1 MYYLIHPI
9 LYAALNIIVGCRV
22 KSSLLVNILNHTFIS
37 VYSLWA
43 HFSNDMGDNVVC
55 GELLLSY
62 MIYDLAR
69 MLTTKKYNSYI
80 FIVHHLATIGLLHG
94 MFVTG
99 RYHEYFPVI
108 CLFELSSVPL
118 NCRYLLRQY
127 GMPNN
132 SRWIVMLEIW
142 FFVTFVFV
150 RFIFGGR
157 HVSDVW
163 VQLDYSNSFDM
174 FLSVVIVMFVVMHLY
189 WVIGIINKKINQ
201 AIKKII

>member
-9 LYAALNIIVGCRV
+9 LYTALNIIMGCRV
-22 KSSLLVNILNHTFIS
+22 KASLLVNIINHTVIS
-37 VYSLWA
+37 IYALWA
-43 HFSNDMGDNVVC
+43 YFSNDMGNKVVC

-69 MLTTKKYNSYI
+69 MLTTKKYNSCI

-118 NCRYLLRQY
+118 NCRYLLRQC
-127 GMPNN
+127 GVPNN
-132 SRWIVMLEIW
+132 SRWITMSEMT
-142 FFVTFVFV
+142 FFVTFVLV

-157 HVSDVW
+157 HVRDVW
-163 VQLDYSNSFDM
+163 VQLDHTRTFDVFM
-174 FLSVVIVMFVVMHLY
+174 SLIIVMFVIMHLY
-189 WVIGIINKKINQ
+189 WFVGIINKKINQ
-201 AIKKII
+201 VVKKII